1 MISVRHNLWLL
12 ALACFSCTTVTEPS
26 KSDPPGKPDSPADLL
41 FRTVVN
47 DRFFIQSADTTELIV
62 LRNQAEQDSFL
73 AAKEVSGSIPS
84 IAYHDSLV
92 IGIIY
97 GQPMSI
103 SSSFMIDSVVVN
115 PDTRQVVVSS
125 HLSLP
130 FAGMS
135 PSAIHSHFIVFPKS
149 NFPIVMAP
157 ISVYQ
162 EPRLD
167 TIPFVTFM
175 KGSDR
180 FLTPDASQNF
190 LFLIPDKES
199 ETRFLDSIHQSIT
212 PAIVS
217 FGPFDYTDS
226 LIVCVISRQFNHE
239 TPFEIVALV
248 RNPDR
253 IDILIQTC
261 GSYSLPSIARPYHF
275 VALRKQELPFA
286 LKELQRIDSWI
297 D

>member
-1 MISVRHNLWLL
+1 MISFRHNLWLL
-12 ALACFSCTTVTEPS
+12 ALACVSCTTVTEPG
-26 KSDPPGKPDSPADLL
+26 KTDPPADLL
-41 FRTVVN
+41 FRTIVN
-47 DRFFIQSADTTELIV
+47 DRFFIRSADTTELIV

-73 AAKEVSGSIPS
+73 AAKEASRSIPLF
-84 IAYHDSLV
+84 AYDDSLV

-97 GQPMSI
+97 GQPISI

-115 PDTRQVVVSS
+115 PDSRQVIVSS

-135 PSAIHSHFIVFPKS
+135 PSAIHSHFIAFPRVD
-149 NFPIVMAP
+149 FPIVMAP
-157 ISVYQ
+157 IAIHQ

-167 TIPFVTFM
+167 TIPFITVM

-180 FLTPDASQNF
+180 FVTPDASKNF
-190 LFLIPDKES
+190 LFLISDKES
-199 ETRFLDSIHQSIT
+199 ETRFLDSIPQGIT
-212 PAIVS
+212 PPLVS

-226 LIVCVISRQFNHE
+226 LIVCVVSRQFNHE

-248 RNPDR
+248 RYPER
-253 IDILIQTC
+253 IDVLIQSF
-261 GSYSLPSIARPYHF
+261 GAYSLPSPARPYHF
-275 VALRKQELPFA
+275 VALRKQQLPFA